1 VKNHLLHQFLHRK
14 KATESNT
21 PCGCYGISRTLRTQT
36 NLARS
41 GVREHENLAVSLPTH
56 TLERSLSKA
65 LHRCDHSVVA
75 RGVIASL
82 HRLQYKQHRQVFPV
96 QQNSVNAT
104 PTTKKSRSWELGS
117 WAANE
122 RTTNERTHQRTKN
135 SARVK
140 RMNATNER
148 SNATVCMSTDLWAL
162 AVSE

>member
-1 VKNHLLHQFLHRK
+1 MLHQFLHRK

-75 RGVIASL
+75 RGGIASL

-122 RTTNERTHQRTKN
+122 RTRNERTHERKLRA
-135 SARVK
+135 SE
-140 RMNATNER
+140 TNER
-148 SNATVCMSTDLWAL
+148 NERTNKRNSVHVD
-162 AVSE
+162 